1 MRKIVTAILITAMAL
16 ASASCSKRFDLNGNW
31 KITSVGDETVAPSE
45 APPTLSFNSETGRV
59 HGYTGVNIVNGDYS
73 HEGRRLTIGALG
85 ATMMAG
91 PEEDM
96 VLERKILEAFENT
109 VKARLSEEGVLE
121 FLNSED
127 EVIMTLER
135 K

>member
-1 MRKIVTAILITAMAL
+1 MKQYITITLITIMAL
-16 ASASCSKRFDLNGNW
+16 LSAACSNKVDLNGDW
-31 KITSVGDETVAPSE
+31 KITSVGTETVESSE
-45 APPTLSFNSETGRV
+45 APPTLSFNSETGRI

-73 HEGRRLTIGALG
+73 HDGRKLSISGLG

-96 VLERKILEAFENT
+96 LLERKILGAFENT
-109 VKARLSEEGVLE
+109 VETRLTEEGSLE
-121 FLNSED
+121 FVNSDD
-127 EVIMTLER
+127 EVLMTLER

>member
-1 MRKIVTAILITAMAL
+1 MRKIITAILITAMAL
-16 ASASCSKRFDLNGNW
+16 ASASCSKRFDLDGNW

-96 VLERKILEAFENT
+96 ALERKILEAFENT

>member
-1 MRKIVTAILITAMAL
+1 MTTLLSV
-16 ASASCSKRFDLNGNW
+16 SCSSKVDLNGDW
-31 KITSVGDETVAPSE
+31 KITSVGNEIVEPSE

-59 HGYTGVNIVNGDYS
+59 HGYTGVNIVNGNYA
-73 HEGRRLTIGALG
+73 HEGRKLELSGLG

-96 VLERKILEAFENT
+96 ALERKILDAFEKVRRT
-109 VKARLSEEGVLE
+109 RLSEEGYLE

-127 EVIMTLER
+127 EVIMTLDR

>member
-1 MRKIVTAILITAMAL
+1 M
-16 ASASCSKRFDLNGNW
+16 
-31 KITSVGDETVAPSE
+31 APSE

>member
-1 MRKIVTAILITAMAL
+1 MAFL
-16 ASASCSKRFDLNGNW
+16 AAACSNKVDLNGDW
-31 KITSVGDETVAPSE
+31 KITSVGTEMVESSE
-45 APPTLSFNSETGRV
+45 APPTLSFNSETGRI

-73 HEGRRLTIGALG
+73 HDGRKLSINGLG

-109 VKARLSEEGVLE
+109 VETRLTEEGNLE

-127 EVIMTLER
+127 VVVMTLE
-135 K
+135 KK

>member
-1 MRKIVTAILITAMAL
+1 M
-16 ASASCSKRFDLNGNW
+16 
-31 KITSVGDETVAPSE
+31 
-45 APPTLSFNSETGRV
+45 
-59 HGYTGVNIVNGDYS
+59 NIVNGDYS
-73 HEGRRLTIGALG
+73 HDGRKLSINGLG

-109 VKARLSEEGVLE
+109 VETRLTEEGNLE

-127 EVIMTLER
+127 VVVMTLE
-135 K
+135 KK